1 MSARAGT
8 KPGTK
13 SGTKSGTKPD
23 VKRAA
28 SPAVKA
34 ATPWGTTLVLE
45 ELQVAQRAGDR
56 RFSSLV
62 QLLEGAKG
70 ELLVRFA
77 YSTDGVVRRGP
88 VTLRERDLER
98 FRSALQSCPRL
109 AEALGLTAQPHATA
123 QPPGTNE
130 PGGDA

>member
-13 SGTKSGTKPD
+13 PD
-23 VKRAA
+23 TKRAA

-34 ATPWGTTLVLE
+34 ATPWGTAVVLE
-45 ELQVAQRAGDR
+45 ELQVSQRAGDR

-70 ELLVRFA
+70 ERLVRFA
-77 YSTDGVVRRGP
+77 YSTDGIVRRGP

-98 FRSALQSCPRL
+98 FRSALQSCPLL
-109 AEALGLTAQPHATA
+109 AEALGVAAQSGGTAEHGA
-123 QPPGTNE
+123 
-130 PGGDA
+130 DA

>member
-13 SGTKSGTKPD
+13 AD
-23 VKRAA
+23 AKRDA

-34 ATPWGTTLVLE
+34 ATPWGTAVVLE
-45 ELQVAQRAGDR
+45 ELQVSQRAGDR

-70 ELLVRFA
+70 ERLVRFA

-98 FRSALQSCPRL
+98 LRSALQSCPTL
-109 AEALGLTAQPHATA
+109 ADALGVTA
-123 QPPGTNE
+123 ND
-130 PGGDA
+130 GGDA